1 MHHIYPFYESQ
12 MKDFIEKLPK
22 AELHLHI
29 EGSLEPETMFR
40 IAQRNNI
47 DLPYQS
53 VEEVREAYKFEDLQS
68 FLDIYYKGAEALQ
81 KEEDFYEITWE
92 YLTKVAKENVRHV
105 EIFFDPQTHT
115 NRGIPFK
122 TVITAI
128 NRALEDGEKKLGI
141 TSRLIMSFLKHLSE
155 EEAIKT
161 LEEAMPYKDMIYAV
175 GLDSS
180 ELGNPPEKF
189 EKVMNMA
196 LKEGFVT
203 VAHAGEEGPADYI
216 WGSIQKLSV
225 SRVDHGVRCIDD
237 PKLLEYLK
245 RTRIP
250 LTVCPLS
257 NVKLCVFDEMKDHNI
272 KELLDMGLC
281 VMVNSDDPAYFGG
294 YMNQNFIE
302 LQAGLN
308 LTKED
313 LAALAK
319 NSFEA
324 SFLPID
330 VKQKYYMEIDEL
342 VASYK

>member
-1 MHHIYPFYESQ
+1 
-12 MKDFIEKLPK
+12 MKEFIAKLPK

-40 IAQRNNI
+40 LAQKNNI
-47 DLPYQS
+47 ELPYKS
-53 VEEVREAYKFEDLQS
+53 VEEVRQAYQFTDLQS
-68 FLDIYYKGAEALQ
+68 FLDIYYKGAEVLQ
-81 KEEDFYEITWE
+81 TEEDFYELTWE
-92 YLTKVAKENVRHV
+92 YLTKMDKENVRHV

-115 NRGIPFK
+115 DRGIPFK

-128 NRALEDGEKKLGI
+128 SKALDDAKEKFGI
-141 TSRLIMSFLKHLSE
+141 TSHLIMCFLKHLSE
-155 EEAIKT
+155 DAAIKT
-161 LEEAMPYKDMIYAV
+161 LEESLPYKDKIYGV

-196 LKEGFVT
+196 LKEGFIT

-216 WGSIQKLSV
+216 WGSIQKLSI
-225 SRVDHGVRCIDD
+225 SRVDHGVRSADD

-250 LTVCPLS
+250 LTVCPQS
-257 NVKLCVFDEMKDHNI
+257 NVKLCVFDKMEDHNI
-272 KELLDMGLC
+272 KKLLDMGLC

-294 YMNQNFIE
+294 YMNQNFIAIQE
-302 LQAGLN
+302 ALN
-308 LTKED
+308 LTKKD
-313 LAALAK
+313 LADLAK

-324 SFLPID
+324 SFLPIEE
-330 VKQKYYMEIDEL
+330 KQKYYQEIDAL
-342 VASYK
+342 LD

>member
-1 MHHIYPFYESQ
+1 
-12 MKDFIEKLPK
+12 MKNFIEKLPK

-40 IAQRNNI
+40 IAQRNKIN
-47 DLPYQS
+47 LPYKT
-53 VEEVREAYKFEDLQS
+53 VEAVRNAYQFEDLQS
-68 FLDIYYKGAEALQ
+68 FLDIYYKGAEVLQ
-81 KEEDFYEITWE
+81 TEEDFYELTWE
-92 YLTKVAKENVRHV
+92 YLNKIAKENVRHV

-115 NRGIPFK
+115 DRGIPFK

-128 NRALEDGEKKLGI
+128 SRALEDGKTKLGI
-141 TSRLIMSFLKHLSE
+141 TSHLIMSFLKHLSE
-155 EEAIKT
+155 AAAIET
-161 LEEAMPYKDMIYAV
+161 LKEAMPYKDKIYGV

-196 LKEGFVT
+196 LKEGFIT
-203 VAHAGEEGPADYI
+203 VSHAGEEGPAEYI

-225 SRVDHGVRCIDD
+225 SRIDHGVRCIDD

-245 RTRIP
+245 RSRLP

-257 NVKLCVFDEMKDHNI
+257 NIKLCVFEEMKHHNI
-272 KELLDMGLC
+272 KTLLDMGLC

-294 YMNQNFIE
+294 YMNQNFIQ
-302 LQAGLN
+302 LQKGLK

-313 LAALAK
+313 LAVLAK

-324 SFLPID
+324 SFLPIE
-330 VKQKYYMEIDEL
+330 VKQSYYTEIDQL
-342 VASYK
+342 LASEK